1 VASISTAHAALSET
15 SAHDSKQPSQS
26 AHAVPAVRSII
37 IVGMRGAGKTRSVQY
52 CIPHCN
58 SNGCIDRL
66 SDHTVFDDLPPHIS
80 LGAAAARALG
90 LRFIDLDAVMCLS
103 DQIRDPATGLPSS
116 IKQYLANHTWPQFR
130 TLEMQ
135 VHYAISSSS
144 SQPEPMEREIDI
156 TLVRVYACRSVSSR
170 C

>member
-26 AHAVPAVRSII
+26 AHAVPAVRSI
-37 IVGMRGAGKTRSVQY
+37 RSVQY

-103 DQIRDPATGLPSS
+103 DQIRDPATGLPGS